1 MIKVQD
7 FCTLIAETYLCL
19 KSESAKYFLFLLLL
33 QLNSSS
39 IMTAIYRLEKIYLN
53 DILKA
58 K

>member
-1 MIKVQD
+1 MVKKILHD
-7 FCTLIAETYLCL
+7 LSERAMLHNYIIA
-19 KSESAKYFLFLLLL
+19 
-33 QLNSSS
+33 SS